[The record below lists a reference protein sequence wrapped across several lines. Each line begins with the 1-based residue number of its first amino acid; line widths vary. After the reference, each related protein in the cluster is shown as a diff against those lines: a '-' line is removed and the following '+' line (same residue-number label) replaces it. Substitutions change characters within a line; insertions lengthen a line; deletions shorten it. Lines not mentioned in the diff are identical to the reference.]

1 MNILLIFLNVKYIFT
16 SMSSLNQTFELDEAE
31 ELRIFLDEG
40 EEISILVRIKI
51 IIINVLYPL

>member
-1 MNILLIFLNVKYIFT
+1 
-16 SMSSLNQTFELDEAE
+16 MSSLNQTFELDEAE

-51 IIINVLYPL
+51 IIINFLYPL